1 MHWIFIVLIVVV
13 SISILGVMFYIFQFK
28 KEEVENDFVLSKER
42 LDALAEEIELLKF
55 LAKENAS
62 VYDRLASLQEKIQF
76 STPSEKREIEKFDDR
91 VASYLG
97 DLKISLARAQ
107 DKGSYHSAN
116 RIITQIELL
125 LIERENK
132 VKK

>member
-91 VASYLG
+91 IASYLG

>member
-76 STPSEKREIEKFDDR
+76 STPSEKREVEKFDDR
-91 VASYLG
+91 IASYLG